1 MLDLTDW
8 QNKKYTTRDG
18 RPVRILCVDAKGE
31 QPIVGL
37 ILQGGYENMTRW
49 CIDGRYALNHTPY
62 LDFDTH
68 MDLFNAKTK
77 REGWVNLSFDC
88 EYEAYA
94 GVVYDTELDAKAHAS
109 SKNIATIRIEWE
121 E

>member
-18 RPVRILCVDAKGE
+18 KPVRILCIDAKGD

-37 ILQGGYENMTRW
+37 FPEKFRQEAVSRW
-49 CIDGRYALNHTPY
+49 CNNGDWYISGQTSN
-62 LDFDTH
+62 LD
-68 MDLFNAKTK
+68 LINAKTK
-77 REGWVNLSFDC
+77 REGWVNVYGKMRDNSIAFLSD
-88 EYEAYA
+88 AY
-94 GVVYDTELDAKAHAS
+94 S
-109 SKNIATIRIEWE
+109 SKNEADNYEMYGRIACVRIEWE